1 MLIERTQF
9 HFFGKTELNALYA
22 TLGLIYFGESLV
34 SVFVPVY
41 LWKLE
46 FPLWQIL
53 FFYFL
58 NSLFFVL
65 LTFLALP
72 WLRKLS
78 DKMMMF
84 LSIPFLV
91 VYFLVLKLI
100 SDVPIMFYVAP
111 FLLACSGLLFNV
123 GYNLDFS
130 KATDDKKLGREVGT
144 RYTVGALTQFAA
156 PFLGGVLIAF
166 IGFSGTFFVAAVV
179 LFIAVFPLFFFPH
192 HHLPLNLERKAL
204 VSFLEHPKLL
214 TLNLACA
221 GYAMETTVGRVI
233 WPFFIF
239 ITIGGVENLGG
250 VVSAGLLASALA
262 TYFVG
267 FLSDG
272 GRRRKALAWT
282 TSLFSLV
289 WVLRLFFKS
298 VPAVVGSNV
307 GGNVINAALMVAF
320 SSQLYKITRLAPNP
334 SLFILSREVLYQLAR
349 VFFLPV
355 LMLLA
360 FVLPMDI
367 FFLISFGMAA
377 ILALSFLFA
386 NKFHSHM
393 IEETRML

>member
-1 MLIERTQF
+1 MLIERTHF

-41 LWKLE
+41 LWKLD
-46 FPLWQIL
+46 FQLWQIL

-58 NSLFFVL
+58 NSLFFVI
-65 LTFLALP
+65 LTFLMLP
-72 WLRKLS
+72 WFKKLS

-91 VYFLVLKLI
+91 AYFLVLKLI
-100 SDVPIMFYVAP
+100 PDIGAMFYVAP
-111 FLLACSGLLFNV
+111 FLLACSALLFNV

-156 PFLGGVLIAF
+156 PFLGGILITTV
-166 IGFSGTFFVAAVV
+166 GFSGTFFVAALV
-179 LFIAVFPLFFFPH
+179 LFVAVFPLFFFPH
-192 HHLPLNLERKAL
+192 HHLPLSLKRSAL
-204 VSFLEHPKLL
+204 VSFLEQPKLGM
-214 TLNLACA
+214 LNLACA
-221 GYAMETTVGRVI
+221 GYAMETIIGRVV

-239 ITIGGVENLGG
+239 IAVGSIENLGG
-250 VVSAGLLASALA
+250 VVSVGLLASALA

-267 FLSDG
+267 FLSDDG
-272 GRRRKALAWT
+272 KRRKALAWT
-282 TSLFSLV
+282 TGLFSFV

-298 VPAVVGSNV
+298 VPGVVGSHI
-307 GGNVINAALMVAF
+307 GGNIINSSLMVAF

-355 LMLLA
+355 LMFLA
-360 FVLPMDI
+360 FMLPLDI
-367 FFLISFGMAA
+367 FFSVSFGMAA
-377 ILALSFLFA
+377 ILSLSFLFA
-386 NKFHSHM
+386 NKFHSHT
-393 IEETRML
+393 IEEN